1 MTNYKQ
7 ENPENLEEKCDLQ
20 PSGLLKLKKSW
31 EEASP
36 KEKFKRLA
44 WSVAASCA
52 IESGEDAVKS
62 YNKMLERY
70 FPGVD
75 ESYKTY

>member
-20 PSGLLKLKKSW
+20 PSGLLKLKKNW
-31 EEASP
+31 EETSP

-52 IESGEDAVKS
+52 VESGEDAVKS